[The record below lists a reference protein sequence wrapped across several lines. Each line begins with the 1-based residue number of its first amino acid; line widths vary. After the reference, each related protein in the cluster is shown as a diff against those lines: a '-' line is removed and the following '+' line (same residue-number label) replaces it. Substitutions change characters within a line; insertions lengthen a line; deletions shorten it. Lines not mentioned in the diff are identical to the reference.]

1 MQTDDLHFMAQ
12 ALRLGRRG
20 MGHTGEN
27 PSVGCVIV
35 KEGEVKGLGFTQPGG
50 RPHAETQAL
59 LLAGTQAKGA
69 TAYVTLEPCSH
80 HGKTPPCADALIAAG
95 ISRAVIAIQDPDPR
109 VCGNGIQRLRDAGV
123 EVTIGTLAEE
133 ARRDLAGFLTRTI
146 QNRPHVTLK
155 LALSAD
161 GMMAAV
167 PGARTM
173 ITGPAANARTHLMRA
188 RSDAIMVGIGTVLAD
203 DPELTCRLPG
213 LEHRSPIRVVA
224 DARLA
229 LPLTSKLM
237 TTAAQ
242 VPVWLLTTGDTAP
255 DEPRLTAIK
264 CRATPEGRLDFADA
278 LTHLAARGVGRLMV
292 EGGARVAKGLLGQG
306 LVDELAMFTSPKEL
320 GPGGLKPDINLAAFR
335 LHHEEMLG
343 DDRLTVYE
351 ALR

>member
-20 MGHTGEN
+20 MGYTGEN

-35 KEGEVKGLGFTQPGG
+35 KDGEVKGLGFTEVGG

-59 LLAGTQAKGA
+59 LLAGSEAKGA

-80 HGKTPPCADALIAAG
+80 YGKTPPCSDALIAAG
-95 ISRAVIAIQDPDPR
+95 IARAVIAIEDPDPR
-109 VCGNGIQRLRDAGV
+109 VSGGGIQRLRAAGIA
-123 EVTIGTLAEE
+123 VTTGILAEE
-133 ARRDLAGFLTRTI
+133 ARRDLAGFLTRTVKK
-146 QNRPHVTLK
+146 RPHVTLK

-161 GMMAAV
+161 GMMTAV

-173 ITGPAANARTHLMRA
+173 ITGPSANARTHLMRA
-188 RSDAIMVGIGTVLAD
+188 RTDAIMVGIGTVLAD

-242 VPVWLLTTGDTAP
+242 VPVWLLTLGNTAP
-255 DEPRLTAIK
+255 DEPGITAIK

-292 EGGARVAKGLLGQG
+292 EGGARVAKGLVGQS
-306 LVDELAMFTSPKEL
+306 LVDELAIFTSPKEL
-320 GPGGLKPDINLAAFR
+320 GPGGLKPEIDLAAFR
-335 LHHEEMLG
+335 PRHEEMLG
-343 DDRLTVYE
+343 EDRLTVYE

>member
-1 MQTDDLHFMAQ
+1 MQADDLHFMAQ
-12 ALRLGRRG
+12 ALAVGRRG

-35 KEGEVKGLGFTQPGG
+35 KDGTVVGLGHTQPGG
-50 RPHAETQAL
+50 RPHAEAQAL
-59 LLAGTQAKGA
+59 AMAGANSQGA

-80 HGKTPPCADALIAAG
+80 YGKTPPCADALIAAG

-109 VCGNGIQRLRDAGV
+109 VSGSGIERLREAGI
-123 EVTIGTLAEE
+123 EVTTGILAQE
-133 ARRDLAGFLTRTI
+133 ARRDLAGFLTRTVK
-146 QNRPHVTLK
+146 NRPHVTLK

-167 PGARTM
+167 PGARTL
-173 ITGPAANARTHLMRA
+173 ITGAAANARTHLMRA

-213 LEHRSPIRVVA
+213 LEHRSPIRIVA

-229 LPLTSKLM
+229 LPLTSKLL

-242 VPVWLLTTGDTAP
+242 LPVWLLTLGGTPP
-255 DEPRLTAIK
+255 DEPGMTAIQ
-264 CRATPEGRLDFADA
+264 CRATPEGRLDFTDA
-278 LTHLAARGVGRLMV
+278 LGKLAARGVGRLMV
-292 EGGARVAKGLLGQG
+292 EGGARVASDLLAKG
-306 LVDELAMFTSPKEL
+306 LVDELFIFTSPKPL
-320 GPGGLKPDINLAAFR
+320 GPGGLKPEISLAAFR
-335 LHHEEMLG
+335 LAREEMLG

-351 ALR
+351 AHR